1 MIQQQ
6 TILRVVDNSGA
17 KNVKCIKVLGGFK
30 RRFAKLGN
38 VIIVSIKSLRNKSRD
53 TSKVKKGEIYKALI
67 VKTKTKQSN
76 KDGSCLI
83 FNKNAVSL
91 MNKQGKPLASR
102 IAGPVSKKLKKSKF
116 SKFVNIS
123 LGTV

>member
-38 VIIVSIKSLRNKSRD
+38 VIIVSIKNLRNKSRN

-67 VKTKTKQSN
+67 VKTKTKQS
-76 KDGSCLI
+76 
-83 FNKNAVSL
+83 SL
-91 MNKQGKPLASR
+91 SIICVEQLRFWKSQT
-102 IAGPVSKKLKKSKF
+102 SKTY
-116 SKFVNIS
+116 V
-123 LGTV
+123 

>member
-38 VIIVSIKSLRNKSRD
+38 VIIVSIKNLRNKSRN
-53 TSKVKKGEIYKALI
+53 TSKFKKGEVYKALI

-76 KDGSCLI
+76 KDGSCLV

-91 MNKQGKPLASR
+91 MNKQVKPLASR
-102 IAGPVSKKLKKSKF
+102 IVGPVSKKLKKGKF